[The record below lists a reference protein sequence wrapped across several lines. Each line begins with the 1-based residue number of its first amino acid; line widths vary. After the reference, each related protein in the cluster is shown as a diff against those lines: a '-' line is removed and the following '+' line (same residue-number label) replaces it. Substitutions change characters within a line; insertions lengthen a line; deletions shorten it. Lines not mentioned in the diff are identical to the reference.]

1 MRCVPSRA
9 LLKAERRYLHFF
21 LSGMYQRLY
30 QGVADYRGEEQNY
43 IHLAADRGKWWAV
56 LKAFTTRSGVVL
68 WSNFLKPG
76 SVVRSKFGWDYARR
90 RRRPGSIDTMV
101 SPKWLTG
108 YYVPPK
114 YVPLHSLPNA
124 C

>member
-1 MRCVPSRA
+1 MRCVPSSA
-9 LLKAERRYLHFF
+9 LLKANRRYLHYF

-30 QGVADYRGEEQNY
+30 EGVAHYQGEEQDY
-43 IHLAADRGKWWAV
+43 VHLAADRGKWWAV
-56 LKAFTTRSGVVL
+56 IKASTNRSGVVL

-76 SVVRSKFGWDYARR
+76 SSVHSRFGWDYAGR

-101 SPKWLTG
+101 SPKWLKAF
-108 YYVPPK
+108 YVPPK
-114 YVPLHSLPNA
+114 YIPLHSLRNA